1 MHYSDCLKP
10 FRLFKLKVPFYLFLI
25 ALFGII
31 LIFSIYIRS
40 LSSAALPVVSGL
52 SNTMVQ
58 TYRSVR
64 NSDFSY
70 TKPIL
75 FIENNEASDLDLLKQ
90 KISSY
95 IQGEQLKGTIRSASV
110 IFRDLNNAR
119 WMTINKDKLY
129 SPGSLMKVPTMMTY
143 LKQSETEPGLMDRE
157 IFFKQR
163 FTAIPEQ
170 TITGPKLVE
179 GKNYKIK
186 ELLKYMIEYSDND
199 ATALLNMNI
208 SFSTMQKLFS
218 TLQLPVPELRQ
229 PDYLIGVEDCSRFF
243 ITLYNGSYLN
253 FKDSEFALEMM
264 TKSAYRNGL
273 ISGIDSTIP
282 VAHKFGERNNNGEQQ
297 FHEFGIFYLNNHVY
311 LLGVM
316 TKGNDHEKLPA
327 IIGNVSK
334 IVFNEINAGKG
345 T

>member
-1 MHYSDCLKP
+1 MPYNACLKP
-10 FRLFKLKVPFYLFLI
+10 FRLFKLRIPVYFFLI
-25 ALFGII
+25 VMLGTI

-40 LSSAALPVVSGL
+40 LSSAALPVDSGL
-52 SNTMVQ
+52 NNAMMQ

-75 FIENNEASDLDLLKQ
+75 YIENSEASDLDILKQ
-90 KISSY
+90 KINSY
-95 IQGEQLKGTIRSASV
+95 IQGELLNGTIISASV

-119 WMTINKDKLY
+119 WMAINKDEFY

-143 LKQSETEPGLMDRE
+143 LKQSETEAGLMDRE
-157 IFFKQR
+157 IFFKQH
-163 FTAIPEQ
+163 FNAIPEQ
-170 TITGPKLVE
+170 TITGPQLTE
-179 GKNYKIK
+179 GKKYKVK

-208 SFSTMQKLFS
+208 SFSTMQKLFT
-218 TLQLPVPELRQ
+218 TLQLPVPDIRQ

-243 ITLYNGSYLN
+243 MALYNGSYLN
-253 FKDSEFALEMM
+253 FQNSEFALEMM
-264 TKSAYRNGL
+264 TNSAYRKGL
-273 ISGIDSTIP
+273 TSGIDSSVT

-297 FHEFGIFYLNNHVY
+297 LHEFGIFYLNNQVY

-327 IIGNVSK
+327 VIGGVSK
-334 IVFNEINAGKG
+334 IVFNEMNAVKG
-345 T
+345 S